1 MPLQVEAGKV
11 FALVFWILLPKCNTS
26 LFNNFLITTLK
37 KEPGKREV
45 IYTFFSSSFR
55 SNGTLQ
61 EVGTHEQKS
70 LLNSKKKKKKNIVST
85 QNHSEPLLPG
95 FHKISAN
102 KKSVFRGLHFQEA
115 IINYWRA
122 GSNRRRRTVAN
133 LISVKPHYV
142 IIIQTVFLKPLV
154 K

>member
-1 MPLQVEAGKV
+1 MQYKSVQQ
-11 FALVFWILLPKCNTS
+11 LPD
-26 LFNNFLITTLK
+26 NNLK
-37 KEPGKREV
+37 KGTGQKGSHLYFFFFFLPFKWYIARSW
-45 IYTFFSSSFR
+45 YTWTEIS
-55 SNGTLQ
+55 LKQQ
-61 EVGTHEQKS
+61 E
-70 LLNSKKKKKKNIVST
+70 KKKKNIVST

-122 GSNRRRRTVAN
+122 GSNRRGRTVAN
-133 LISVKPHYV
+133 LISVKLHYV